1 MLKADKPI
9 RKMGKQV
16 SRRAFRGASG
26 GAPGAKE
33 GAVVRAKLVPLVAV
47 GLAALCG
54 LSACGDKGTDTSSGM
69 LPSVAP
75 SASPASPTTDPTPS
89 VEPTTSPSP
98 STTPSPSV
106 TPTPS
111 PTATPTHVGLQTG
124 DNGPKVLAL
133 QQRLASLGFWLSSA
147 DGSYGQTTEQA
158 VMAFQKAA
166 GLGRDGVAGPLTM
179 KALAQGA
186 SVTPHSTAGHVLEI
200 DKAKQ
205 LLLIVDNGKVSDIIN
220 TSTGSNTAYTSG
232 GVTSIATTP
241 SGQFSIFR
249 QVDALDRGP
258 LGDLWRPK
266 YFNGGIAIHG
276 AGSIPGYPASH
287 GCARM
292 SNAAID
298 WIWSSGQA
306 PIGTQVIVY

>member
-1 MLKADKPI
+1 MRD
-9 RKMGKQV
+9 RFM
-16 SRRAFRGASG
+16 
-26 GAPGAKE
+26 
-33 GAVVRAKLVPLVAV
+33 PLTAIGFTV
-47 GLAALCG
+47 GLAAVIGLAGCG
-54 LSACGDKGTDTSSGM
+54 SSGNTASGM
-69 LPSVAP
+69 LPSGAPASAAAAADANPAAAP
-75 SASPASPTTDPTPS
+75 SASSTHPVAPASEPASQPTSKPAPK
-89 VEPTTSPSP
+89 
-98 STTPSPSV
+98 
-106 TPTPS
+106 
-111 PTATPTHVGLQTG
+111 PTHVGFQSG
-124 DNGPKVLAL
+124 DKGAQVLAL
-133 QQRLASLGFWLSSA
+133 QKRLTSLGFWISGS

-166 GLGRDGVAGPLTM
+166 GLERDGVAGPMTLR
-179 KALAQGA
+179 AIAQGV
-186 SVTPHSTAGHVLEI
+186 SVTPRSSSGHVLEI

-205 LLLIVDNGKVSDIIN
+205 LLLIVDNGKVSSIIN
-220 TSTGSNTAYTSG
+220 TSTGSNQAYVSG

-241 SGQFSIFR
+241 SGTFSIFR
-249 QVDALDRGP
+249 QVNADDPGP

-306 PIGTQVIVY
+306 PIGTQVVVY